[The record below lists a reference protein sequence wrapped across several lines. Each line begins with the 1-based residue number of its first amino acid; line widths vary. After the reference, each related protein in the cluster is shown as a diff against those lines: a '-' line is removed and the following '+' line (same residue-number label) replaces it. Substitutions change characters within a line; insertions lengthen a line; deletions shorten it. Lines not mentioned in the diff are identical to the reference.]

1 MKDHKL
7 EDVANEH
14 NKKVFFFFLSEIP
27 LFPGMPI

>member
-7 EDVANEH
+7 EDVANEQ
-14 NKKVFFFFLSEIP
+14 NMKVFFFLSEIP